1 MSRKKSKNGWEKWLD
16 YLLLLPANHMLHIQP
31 CLMVFLANELTYLMR
46 TECDIS
52 DLLEPLEEA
61 IRHSLL
67 PALTGR
73 TGLNDVEGNLIE
85 LPASLGG
92 LGIMNPTKCAL
103 PQQLYVNNSPTY
115 HAYSSTREEVF
126 P

>member
-1 MSRKKSKNGWEKWLD
+1 
-16 YLLLLPANHMLHIQP
+16 
-31 CLMVFLANELTYLMR
+31 MR
-46 TECDIS
+46 TERDIS

-73 TGLNDVEGNLIE
+73 TVLNDVEGNLIE

-92 LGIMNPTKCAL
+92 LGIMNPTKYAL

-115 HAYSSTREEVF
+115 HAYS
-126 P
+126 